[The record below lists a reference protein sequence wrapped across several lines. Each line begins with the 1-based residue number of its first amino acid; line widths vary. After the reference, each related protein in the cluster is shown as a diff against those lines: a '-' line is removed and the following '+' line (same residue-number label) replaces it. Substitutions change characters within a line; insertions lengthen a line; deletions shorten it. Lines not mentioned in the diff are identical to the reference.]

1 VVFSVRLT
9 IFLLAT
15 WCLCCVES
23 ASTAD
28 ELDAEARAQ
37 WRHVFDGVA
46 ADYKIS
52 RASETRSLALIDR
65 PTYTWARS
73 GPHGGTYGAVY
84 VWTDRGNAD
93 AVACFWRNP
102 GTDGTLFIVH
112 ELHSLSPVVLNS
124 TGKESDSWK
133 PKAGLKRYPLADV
146 PAPVASATG
155 RMQQM
160 RTFCRD
166 FSAKSVSSRGER
178 TELRLLPQPLY
189 RYESINSDVVD
200 GALFA
205 FVCSIGTD
213 PEAFLL
219 LEAINEAEGPRW
231 NYALARF
238 SHMNLF
244 VNIKDR
250 EVWQA
255 IRDQG
260 NTLSHNAD
268 HTYWVFP
275 QPFDRTMFDA
285 TKHE

>member
-1 VVFSVRLT
+1 VRFL
-9 IFLLAT
+9 IFALAAS
-15 WCLCCVES
+15 CLFLP
-23 ASTAD
+23 AAPGLRAD
-28 ELDAEARAQ
+28 EADAALRAQ
-37 WRHVFDGVA
+37 WRQVFDRVA
-46 ADYKIS
+46 ADYQL
-52 RASETRSLALIDR
+52 ASDSNKRSLTLVDR

-84 VWTDRGNAD
+84 VWTERGTAQ

-102 GTDGTLFIVH
+102 GTDGRASVVH
-112 ELHSLSPVVLNS
+112 ELHSLSPVVLTS
-124 TGKESDSWK
+124 MGKDSDSWK
-133 PKAGLKRYPLADV
+133 PTAGLKRHLLID
-146 PAPVASATG
+146 APQPSASASA

-160 RTFCRD
+160 RALSRD
-166 FSAKSVSSRGER
+166 FSARSVSVRDER

-189 RYESINSDVVD
+189 RYESTNPEIID

-219 LEAINEAEGPRW
+219 LEAIDTSDGPRW
-231 NYALARF
+231 HYSLARF

-244 VNIKDR
+244 VDFKDK

-255 IRDQG
+255 IRDQD

-268 HTYWVFP
+268 HTYWVFH
-275 QPFDRTMFDA
+275 QPFDRLQLDIS
-285 TKHE
+285 KPQ